1 MSNLTTPPRAIF
13 RQIQANLKDRY
24 ASGFPVLK
32 ELIQNAEDAGAR
44 HIRFVAHEGWKDA
57 ANPLLRVPGLL
68 VINDGRFEAKDER
81 GILSFADSA
90 KGDEAEAIGRFG
102 FGQKAVFHLCDA
114 FVAHAFGHS
123 AKFSAVINPCL
134 GVIDNTQ
141 AASWDAVG
149 QKDLALLAAAA
160 SDFRKGFLLWL
171 PLRCEAIMPAPKLS
185 FTNYQPYLDDLVA
198 EFAQHAAELRL
209 ILSGLRHLDR
219 ISVQMHDETRLVLS
233 RGSDSGRMRGP
244 ADNPHF
250 ESQSFRGKIDSVA
263 GSSSVYVGRE
273 ACGTSA
279 RLEEL
284 KESDAW
290 PQVPVF
296 TDQGEEIRPEK
307 AVAHGAVIITDRAD
321 DPQEAIDFDWGVFL
335 PVARATHLKASAPG
349 SLILLHGY
357 FFVDSGRRY
366 IEGFDDDSV
375 GDSSIYRDWNETLRD
390 EIVLPLLPSALH
402 DAFQAQMLST
412 DQLADILVSLR
423 KDRFGQVHAGAIA
436 RRDCLIRAVE
446 PSASG
451 VLARWTLRPSDAS
464 LRPLPHPDERGR
476 INVAGIFPD
485 LCGWADERGL
495 TLFAGAEA
503 ALIRDKA
510 EWQSD
515 ELSDLLR
522 TLSAAVFRQGGR
534 AELLAAFLKVAVG
547 EDEARREAAAEPLLA
562 TLRRSLIGKE
572 ALATEEQLRAVLA
585 HLPAEAAVAL
595 PRSAGAPRDVLRAL
609 AEVQDAPP
617 CLRSEWLAD
626 DMTRLALSTIEAA
639 PLIAALQPLLR
650 DHRNADAAGTAALA
664 LVKLLGLRLLEA
676 SKDPQI
682 AALSILRAGDG
693 SGQPQLVSLA
703 DLIHASHERCLF
715 KDSPNVQRMLKALA
729 EAVPDSGALV
739 LGGEAARLVEEIG
752 APFSFVEP
760 KRENF
765 ARLILG
771 AEDFGPPEALAR
783 AVDQIYTN
791 APDTR
796 RALRILVAG
805 DTHAG
810 DDVVQLFALPQA
822 GGRLDNLALRLIE
835 GSVTDFL
842 IPNVIAETLTPPRQ
856 RHLGIRTMD
865 GPGLGQLLAAN
876 AAGLAE
882 ITLDDDTIVALLE
895 SEIPDED
902 LCQLSIFPT
911 SDGRSLYSSEVW
923 QPSAD
928 WPIPSSLAKFVPIVK
943 PLAGRKAVERLNRLV
958 GSWSPEAQLDV
969 ALAQTQPHYF
979 WREILGALGQLKSKP
994 PMGLSEVK
1002 WLADRQGR
1010 AWSPADLLDLPEEVL
1025 VAARGLSDAGTELP
1039 FLPISDLA
1047 RDLRN
1052 DSGFEALR
1060 SEGVVPNK
1068 DGSIDALLLMVEE
1081 AAPRARL
1088 CAVDDAALGSL
1099 VVLAKEGADLDLP
1112 GWPLLAAL
1120 LRLPDPDIAALIRPF
1135 GVVTKDHVPDAVA
1148 HMNALAER
1156 AENGSKAARAIYDEA
1171 FQTVCKWPTDELQSV
1186 MKDIRVPVES
1196 GEWKTANAVAAHM
1209 QGISAGFRLAKDLEK
1224 LWPDSS
1230 NDVILGKA
1238 EFTHSEPQPKTQD
1251 GRQAIQE
1258 KECAQSLEKIIK
1270 LAQANV
1276 PPDLLALL
1284 VGVVR
1289 KTSAFRS
1296 ILLTDIGLADAVIDR
1311 IWGRI
1316 HEEVDDA
1323 TSMSGPGQSL
1333 SNIRQ
1338 KTLIYCRI
1346 ETPKTIEVTT
1356 LASTQ
1361 AHLSTGALEP
1371 LLVMGDG
1378 HRRRNPIKLDERDY
1392 WLRQVTV
1399 SDALSEV
1406 KINDVRRL
1414 ILNLAKECFGHQ
1426 QRNLEALDRLIED
1439 CSNVDQSTVADAQA
1453 RLEDRLPQIIAELKP
1468 ARNTNLRSAFEKY
1481 ERDEDQLSRNSQRL
1495 SRLPDLKRTLWESM
1509 GTAEARKEI
1518 LDAIRNRIV
1527 DYGYS
1532 PDRVLFEL
1540 FQNADDASLQHPPPG
1555 EACFRLDVEKEQ
1567 VRAFHWGRLI
1577 NHPGPDPQQGDRA
1590 GWLRDLFNMLLMNLS
1605 EKREGVTGRFGL
1617 GFKSVHLIA
1626 KDVGIASGFVACRVH
1641 GGMLPEVWEGGQQ
1654 ISLDHS
1660 ANGRRATVVEL
1671 ALDRDCLEQADKAVQ
1686 SFRNA
1691 ARWLP
1696 AMSHTIRRIELSG
1709 PEPRLWGAVHF
1720 PLAKGIGLVT
1730 LSGAAPGRALTLEL
1744 GEGTTLFL
1752 SLSSDGPVP
1761 AEEGL
1766 PRLWLLAPL
1775 AETLKSGWLMNGRT
1789 FRVDPGR
1796 GSLKRGDGEP
1806 QDTFARLGVTLGDR
1820 LIALADLVH
1829 DDWATFAAQSG
1840 LADESPET
1848 GPTTFWSRLSEL
1860 FALDLDDSLA
1870 CHLHASD
1877 RGYGRLISERAV
1889 LPTGLPRPFASL
1901 TCAGDAQ
1908 YSVEG
1913 LMSEPALLADMRDWT
1928 VLDALETT
1936 TVGRQTSQRL
1946 QSFGYSSPHPISLAS
1961 AIRKEIGTEKR
1972 VAPTLADRLGRV
1984 LTDERLERLDRTE
1997 EHNLLSVLSAAQYRM
2012 CDDTWREASLP
2023 PREAAHSDDK
2033 ERREEGRLLA
2043 FAPDVAVADSDYSGK
2058 ALAIYRLAMRPS
2070 GFQRSSITFAR
2081 WAEEMV
2087 DPARQRALLRY
2098 ILEGRQGTELGRELA
2113 KKRPTWLPEQM
2124 DDLSTSPLA
2133 SGIVEPELSELLA
2146 LLYPEERV
2154 RRLGRGFGL
2163 DYPGGNESES
2173 GPIIEPSAFLESLH
2187 EWWSFNAQERRAA
2200 ADNEAYP
2207 DGFRPSSLI
2216 DKAGDE
2222 DREGWFTFFALAIF
2236 RTIGRTQDGA
2246 HRNFVAMARQKGW
2259 WRELAESTPKDDPEP
2274 WIARLEEFAELGG
2287 DKVDFPQWRRRLV
2300 DLYVLASWLPEYVEA
2315 LQALPSQIEQRT
2327 SLPLSKV
2334 FNLSASPLWQRLGL
2348 EGAPLSQSLGIG
2360 ANWLIRESVRH
2371 GLWRGEE
2378 AQIIHPYAW
2387 ASSRSVRE
2395 RIFEPLGL
2403 QLGDQA
2409 NPDLS
2414 REIYEF
2420 IEAHIG
2426 RNAFFLGDLD
2436 LPFQIASKNEIVLQN
2451 LFDGFELTDED
2462 AFDDD
2467 DKEIHS

>member
-1 MSNLTTPPRAIF
+1 MTNLTTPPRAIF

-123 AKFSAVINPCL
+123 AKFSEVINPCL

-149 QKDLALLAAAA
+149 QKDLALLVAEA

-198 EFAQHAAELRL
+198 EFTQHAAELRL

-244 ADNPHF
+244 ADNSHF

-263 GSSSVYVGRE
+263 GNSSVYVGRE

-296 TDQGEEIRPEK
+296 TEQGEEIRPEK

-321 DPQEAIDFDWGVFL
+321 DPLEAIDFDWGVFL
-335 PVARATHLKASAPG
+335 PVARATRLEPSAPG
-349 SLILLHGY
+349 FLILLHGY

-412 DQLADILVSLR
+412 DQLADILASLR
-423 KDRFGQVHAGAIA
+423 KDRFGRVHAGAIA

-446 PSASG
+446 PSAGG
-451 VLARWTLRPSDAS
+451 VLARWTLRPGDAS

-476 INVAGIFPD
+476 INAAGIFPD
-485 LCGWADERGL
+485 LCGWADGRGL

-515 ELSDLLR
+515 ELSDLLT

-534 AELLAAFLKVAVG
+534 AEVLAAFLKVAVG

-572 ALATEEQLRAVLA
+572 ALATEEQFRAVLA

-626 DMTRLALSTIEAA
+626 DVTRRALSTIEAA

-664 LVKLLGLRLLEA
+664 LVKLLGHRLLEA

-703 DLIHASHERCLF
+703 DLIHASHKRRLF
-715 KDSPNVQRMLKALA
+715 KDNPNVQRMLKALA

-783 AVDQIYTN
+783 AIDQIYTN

-835 GSVTDFL
+835 GSVSDFL
-842 IPNVIAETLTPPRQ
+842 IPNVIAETLTPLRQ
-856 RHLGIRTMD
+856 RHLGITTMD
-865 GPGLGQLLAAN
+865 GPGLGQLLTAN

-902 LCQLSIFPT
+902 LRQLSIFPT

-928 WPIPSSLAKFVPIVK
+928 WPIPSSLAKLVPIVK

-1025 VAARGLSDAGTELP
+1025 VAARGLSDAGAELP
-1039 FLPISDLA
+1039 FLPLSDLA
-1047 RDLRN
+1047 RDLR
-1052 DSGFEALR
+1052 DDPGFEALR
-1060 SEGVVPNK
+1060 SSGVLPDK
-1068 DGSIDALLLMVEE
+1068 SDSIDALLLMVEDMAPLARMGE
-1081 AAPRARL
+1081 AT
-1088 CAVDDAALGSL
+1088 G
-1099 VVLAKEGADLDLP
+1099 EGADALAALARQGADLGLR

-1120 LRLPDPDIAALIRPF
+1120 LRQPDAEPIKLIRPF
-1135 GVVTKDHVPDAVA
+1135 GAVSKDHFQDAVA
-1148 HMNALAER
+1148 YMNALADLAER
-1156 AENGSKAARAIYDEA
+1156 GDAAAHVVYDLAFRA
-1171 FQTVCKWPTDELQSV
+1171 VCAWSTETMHDLFHET
-1186 MKDIRVPVES
+1186 RVPTEAGTWRFGREVAGLAAGLAQSHTLLERLRKQMPKS
-1196 GEWKTANAVAAHM
+1196 RETEADHDGRTAAVSTHPSSEVARIEANAAESLR
-1209 QGISAGFRLAKDLEK
+1209 ILLAYAK
-1224 LWPDSS
+1224 
-1230 NDVILGKA
+1230 
-1238 EFTHSEPQPKTQD
+1238 SE
-1251 GRQAIQE
+1251 
-1258 KECAQSLEKIIK
+1258 
-1270 LAQANV
+1270 V
-1276 PPDLLALL
+1276 PADLLILL
-1284 VGVVR
+1284 VGLVR
-1289 KTSAFRS
+1289 RTDAFRNMARKELGVQEADIERIWKRFDLELEDHFKAFTQGENLS
-1296 ILLTDIGLADAVIDR
+1296 TRRNQRFLKFTPVLQQRTVTVETLSGTTQALPVGDLWPLIVVGDSHRRWKWQYVGRDLYGFTDILTATPAATVTTGHVKTLCNTLAEELIGDRQNQAKCFEALSNLAESCDR
-1311 IWGRI
+1311 IDQTTVETAQADLEDQLPHILDEIKPTQGTALWAARDQYDS
-1316 HEEVDDA
+1316 EKRALA
-1323 TSMSGPGQSL
+1323 T
-1333 SNIRQ
+1333 
-1338 KTLIYCRI
+1338 
-1346 ETPKTIEVTT
+1346 
-1356 LASTQ
+1356 
-1361 AHLSTGALEP
+1361 
-1371 LLVMGDG
+1371 
-1378 HRRRNPIKLDERDY
+1378 LDER
-1392 WLRQVTV
+1392 
-1399 SDALSEV
+1399 
-1406 KINDVRRL
+1406 
-1414 ILNLAKECFGHQ
+1414 H
-1426 QRNLEALDRLIED
+1426 
-1439 CSNVDQSTVADAQA
+1439 
-1453 RLEDRLPQIIAELKP
+1453 
-1468 ARNTNLRSAFEKY
+1468 
-1481 ERDEDQLSRNSQRL
+1481 
-1495 SRLPDLKRTLWESM
+1495 SRLPILKRKLWKSIQ
-1509 GTAEARKEI
+1509 APEARGQ
-1518 LDAIRNRIV
+1518 LLAAVRGRIE

-1555 EACFRLDVEKEQ
+1555 QACFRLEVAERRM
-1567 VRAFHWGRLI
+1567 RAVHWGRLI
-1577 NHPGPDPQQGDRA
+1577 NHPGPDAQQGARE

-1605 EKREGVTGRFGL
+1605 EKREDVTGRFGL

-1626 KDVGIASGFVACRVH
+1626 AEVGIASGFVACRVK
-1641 GGMLPEVWEGGQQ
+1641 GGMLPEVWEGGRQV
-1654 ISLDHS
+1654 SLDHS
-1660 ANGRRATVVEL
+1660 ADGRRGTVTEL
-1671 ALDRDCLEQADKAVQ
+1671 LPDDDRADQAHAAVQ
-1686 SFRNA
+1686 AFCKA

-1696 AMSHTIRRIELSG
+1696 AMSRIIRRIELSG
-1709 PEPRLWGAVHF
+1709 PEPRLWGAEHL
-1720 PLAKGIGLVT
+1720 PLAKGIGLVS

-1744 GEGTTLFL
+1744 GDETTLFL
-1752 SLSSDGPVP
+1752 LLSSDGPVP

-1796 GSLKRGDGEP
+1796 GSLKRGEGEP
-1806 QDTFARLGVTLGDR
+1806 QDTFARLGVTLGER

-1829 DDWATFAAQSG
+1829 DDWATFAARSG

-1848 GPTTFWSRLSEL
+1848 GPTTFWSRLSDL

-1870 CHLHASD
+1870 CRLHAPD

-1908 YSVEG
+1908 HSVEG
-1913 LMSEPALLADMRDWT
+1913 LMSEPALLADLRDWM
-1928 VLDALETT
+1928 VFDALEAT
-1936 TVGRQTSQRL
+1936 TVGRQTSQQL
-1946 QSFGYSSPHPISLAS
+1946 ECLGFGQLHPISLAS
-1961 AIRKEIGTEKR
+1961 VVRREIGTTKR
-1972 VAPTLADRLGRV
+1972 VEPALAERLGRL
-1984 LTDERLERLDRTE
+1984 LTKERLD
-1997 EHNLLSVLSAAQYRM
+1997 LLEWSERNRLIGELSTSVFQMADGA
-2012 CDDTWREASLP
+2012 WRKAWLP
-2023 PREAAHSDDK
+2023 PRPATD
-2033 ERREEGRLLA
+2033 EEKLLLE
-2043 FAPDVAVADSDYSGK
+2043 FAPKESVANPDYSGT
-2058 ALAIYRLAMRPS
+2058 ALAYYRLAMEQAGSPRNALTYM
-2070 GFQRSSITFAR
+2070 G
-2081 WAEEMV
+2081 WAAKLDVFEEK
-2087 DPARQRALLRY
+2087 RAVLHY
-2098 ILEGRQGTELGRELA
+2098 VLEGDLGISLGD
-2113 KKRPTWLPEQM
+2113 KLGKGLPSWLPERS
-2124 DDLSTSPLA
+2124 DELRSSDLV
-2133 SGIVEPELSELLA
+2133 SGIDEGELTKLLVI
-2146 LLYPEERV
+2146 LYPREGWRS
-2154 RRLGRGFGL
+2154 GG
-2163 DYPGGNESES
+2163 DYTNPQVV
-2173 GPIIEPSAFLESLH
+2173 PPSSDPADPTEFLKALH
-2187 EWWSFNAQERRAA
+2187 EWWSVNAQERSAA
-2200 ADNEAYP
+2200 ADNDAYP
-2207 DGFRPSSLI
+2207 EGFRPSSLI
-2216 DKAGDE
+2216 DRTGDE
-2222 DREGWFTFFALAIF
+2222 DREGWFTFLALAIF
-2236 RTIGRTQDGA
+2236 RTIGRTSDRQ
-2246 HRNFVAMARQKGW
+2246 HRSFIAKAQQSGW
-2259 WRELAESTPKDDPEP
+2259 WSDIATAKLPDNPGP
-2274 WIARLEEFAELGG
+2274 WIARLEDFSRVDAWRI
-2287 DKVDFPQWRRRLV
+2287 DFPQWRRALV
-2300 DLYVLASWLPEYVEA
+2300 DLYLLARWLPEYVEA
-2315 LQALPSQIEQRT
+2315 FQ
-2327 SLPLSKV
+2327 SLPAKIEENGHLS
-2334 FNLSASPLWQRLGL
+2334 LSDAFRLSSSPLWQRLGL

-2371 GLWRGEE
+2371 GLWQGEE

-2420 IEAHIG
+2420 IEAHIP
-2426 RNAFFLGDLD
+2426 RNASFMGDLD
-2436 LPFQIASKNEIVLQN
+2436 LPFQIASKNESILQN
-2451 LFDGFELTDED
+2451 LFDGFELTDVD
-2462 AFDDD
+2462 AFEDD
-2467 DKEIHS
+2467 DKEIYS

>member
-1 MSNLTTPPRAIF
+1 MTNLTTPPRAIF

-44 HIRFVAHEGWKDA
+44 HIRFVAHKGWRDA

-123 AKFSAVINPCL
+123 AIFSAVVNPCL

-141 AASWDAVG
+141 AASWDTVG
-149 QKDLALLAAAA
+149 QKDLALLAAEA
-160 SDFRKGFLLWL
+160 SDFRMGFLLWL
-171 PLRCEAIMPAPKLS
+171 PLRCEAIMPAPTLS
-185 FTNYQPYLDDLVA
+185 FTSYRPYLDDLVA
-198 EFAQHAAELRL
+198 EFIQHAAELRL

-233 RGSDSGRMRGP
+233 RSSDSGRMRGP

-250 ESQSFRGKIDSVA
+250 ESQSFQGKIDSVA
-263 GSSSVYVGRE
+263 GNSSVYVGRE
-273 ACGTSA
+273 ACGISA

-296 TDQGEEIRPEK
+296 TEQGEEIRPEK

-321 DPQEAIDFDWGVFL
+321 DPLEAIDFDWGVFL
-335 PVARATHLKASAPG
+335 PVARATRLEPSAPG
-349 SLILLHGY
+349 LLILLHGY

-366 IEGFDDDSV
+366 IEGFDNDNV
-375 GDSSIYRDWNETLRD
+375 GDSSIYRDWNETLRN

-412 DQLADILVSLR
+412 DQLADILALLR
-423 KDRFGQVHAGAIA
+423 KDRFGRVHARAIA

-446 PSASG
+446 PSAG
-451 VLARWTLRPSDAS
+451 DVLARWTLRPGDVS

-476 INVAGIFPD
+476 INAAGIFAD
-485 LCGWADERGL
+485 LCGWADGHGL

-510 EWQSD
+510 EWQSE
-515 ELSDLLR
+515 ELSDLLK

-534 AELLAAFLKVAVG
+534 AEVLAAFLKVAVG

-562 TLRRSLIGKE
+562 SLRRSLIGKE
-572 ALATEEQLRAVLA
+572 ALANEEQLRAVLA
-585 HLPAEAAVAL
+585 HLPAKAAVAL

-626 DMTRLALSTIEAA
+626 DVTRLALSTIEAV

-650 DHRNADAAGTAALA
+650 DHRNADAAGAAALA
-664 LVKLLGLRLLEA
+664 LVKLLGHRLLEA

-693 SGQPQLVSLA
+693 SGQPQLVGLA
-703 DLIHASHERCLF
+703 DLIHASRERRLF
-715 KDSPNVQRMLKALA
+715 KDNPNVQRMLKALA
-729 EAVPDSGALV
+729 EAVPESGALV

-752 APFSFVEP
+752 PPFSFVEP

-783 AVDQIYTN
+783 AIDQIYTN

-810 DDVVQLFALPQA
+810 DDAAQLFALPQA
-822 GGRLDNLALRLIE
+822 GGRLDNLALHLIE
-835 GSVTDFL
+835 GSVSDFL
-842 IPNVIAETLTPPRQ
+842 IPNIIAETLTPPRQ
-856 RHLGIRTMD
+856 RHLGIMTMD
-865 GPGLGQLLAAN
+865 GPGLGQLLTAN
-876 AAGLAE
+876 AAELAE

-911 SDGRSLYSSEVW
+911 SDGRSLCSSEVW
-923 QPSAD
+923 RPSAD
-928 WPIPSSLAKFVPIVK
+928 WPIPSGLAKFVPIVK
-943 PLAGRKAVERLNRLV
+943 PLSGRKAVERLNRLV

-979 WREILGALGQLKSKP
+979 WREILSALGQLKSKP

-1025 VAARGLSDAGTELP
+1025 VAARGLSDAGAELP
-1039 FLPISDLA
+1039 FLPLSDLA
-1047 RDLRN
+1047 RDLR
-1052 DSGFEALR
+1052 DDPAFEALR
-1060 SEGVVPNK
+1060 SSGVLPDK
-1068 DGSIDALLLMVEE
+1068 SDSIDALLLMVEDMAPLARMGE
-1081 AAPRARL
+1081 AT
-1088 CAVDDAALGSL
+1088 D
-1099 VVLAKEGADLDLP
+1099 EGADALAALARQGADLGLP

-1120 LRLPDPDIAALIRPF
+1120 LRQPDAEPIKLIRPF
-1135 GVVTKDHVPDAVA
+1135 GAVSKDHFRDAVA
-1148 HMNALAER
+1148 HMNALADLAER
-1156 AENGSKAARAIYDEA
+1156 GDAAAHVVYDLAFRA
-1171 FQTVCKWPTDELQSV
+1171 VCAWSTETMHDLFHET
-1186 MKDIRVPVES
+1186 RVPTEAGTWRFGREVAGLAAGLAQSHMLLERLGKQMPKGKS
-1196 GEWKTANAVAAHM
+1196 RETEADHDGRTAPISTHPPSEVARIEANAAESLR
-1209 QGISAGFRLAKDLEK
+1209 ILLAYAK
-1224 LWPDSS
+1224 
-1230 NDVILGKA
+1230 
-1238 EFTHSEPQPKTQD
+1238 SE
-1251 GRQAIQE
+1251 
-1258 KECAQSLEKIIK
+1258 
-1270 LAQANV
+1270 V
-1276 PPDLLALL
+1276 PADLLILL
-1284 VGVVR
+1284 VGLVR
-1289 KTSAFRS
+1289 RTDAFRDMARKELGVQEADIERIWKRFDLELEGHFKPFTQGENLS
-1296 ILLTDIGLADAVIDR
+1296 TRRNQRFLTFTPVLQQRTVTVETLSGTTQALPVGDLWPLVVVGDSHRRWKWQYVGRDLYGFTDILTATPAATVTTGHLKTLCNTLAEELIGGRQDQAKCFEALSNLAESCDR
-1311 IWGRI
+1311 IDQTTVETAQADLEDQLPHILDEIKPTQGTALWAARDQYDS
-1316 HEEVDDA
+1316 EKRALA
-1323 TSMSGPGQSL
+1323 T
-1333 SNIRQ
+1333 
-1338 KTLIYCRI
+1338 
-1346 ETPKTIEVTT
+1346 
-1356 LASTQ
+1356 
-1361 AHLSTGALEP
+1361 
-1371 LLVMGDG
+1371 
-1378 HRRRNPIKLDERDY
+1378 LDERHS
-1392 WLRQVTV
+1392 Q
-1399 SDALSEV
+1399 
-1406 KINDVRRL
+1406 
-1414 ILNLAKECFGHQ
+1414 
-1426 QRNLEALDRLIED
+1426 
-1439 CSNVDQSTVADAQA
+1439 
-1453 RLEDRLPQIIAELKP
+1453 LPK
-1468 ARNTNLRSAFEKY
+1468 
-1481 ERDEDQLSRNSQRL
+1481 
-1495 SRLPDLKRTLWESM
+1495 LKRKLWKSIQ
-1509 GTAEARKEI
+1509 APEARVQ
-1518 LDAIRNRIV
+1518 LLAAVRGRIE

-1555 EACFRLDVEKEQ
+1555 QACFRLEVVEGRM
-1567 VRAFHWGRLI
+1567 RAVHWGRLI
-1577 NHPGPDPQQGDRA
+1577 NHPGPDAQQGARE

-1605 EKREGVTGRFGL
+1605 EKREDVTGRFGL

-1626 KDVGIASGFVACRVH
+1626 AEVGIASGFVACRVK
-1641 GGMLPEVWEGGQQ
+1641 GGMLPEVWEGGRQV
-1654 ISLDHS
+1654 SLDHS
-1660 ANGRRATVVEL
+1660 ADGRRGTVIEL
-1671 ALDRDCLEQADKAVQ
+1671 LPDDDRADQAHAAVQ
-1686 SFRNA
+1686 AFCKA

-1696 AMSHTIRRIELSG
+1696 AMSRMVRRIELSG
-1709 PEPRLWGAVHF
+1709 SEPRLWGAEHL
-1720 PLAKGIGLVT
+1720 PLAKGIGLVS
-1730 LSGAAPGRALTLEL
+1730 LSGATPGRALTLDL
-1744 GEGTTLFL
+1744 GEETTLFL
-1752 SLSSDGPVP
+1752 LLSSDGPVP

-1796 GSLKRGDGEP
+1796 GSLKRGEGEP
-1806 QDTFARLGVTLGDR
+1806 QDTFARLGVTLGEK
-1820 LIALADLVH
+1820 LIALADLAH
-1829 DDWATFAAQSG
+1829 DDWSNFAAQLG

-1848 GPTTFWSRLSEL
+1848 GPTTFWTRLSEL
-1860 FALDLDDSLA
+1860 FALDLDDALA
-1870 CHLHASD
+1870 CHLHSSD
-1877 RGYGRLISERAV
+1877 HGYGRLISERAV

-1913 LMSEPALLADMRDWT
+1913 LMSEPALLADLRDWT

-1936 TVGRQTSQRL
+1936 TVGRQTSQWLQRL
-1946 QSFGYSSPHPISLAS
+1946 GYSSPHPISLAS
-1961 AIRKEIGTEKR
+1961 AIRQEIGNEKR
-1972 VAPTLADRLGRV
+1972 VAPKLADRLGRV
-1984 LTDERLERLDRTE
+1984 LTEERLERLDRTE
-1997 EHNLLSVLSAAQYRM
+1997 EQNLLAVLAAAQYRM
-2012 CDDTWREASLP
+2012 CDDTWREARLP
-2023 PREAAHSDDK
+2023 PREATDSD
-2033 ERREEGRLLA
+2033 EEEGRILA
-2043 FAPDVAVADSDYSGK
+2043 FAPDVAVADSDYGGK
-2058 ALAIYRLAMRPS
+2058 ALAIYRLAMRQS
-2070 GFQRSSITFAR
+2070 GFQRTSTTFFR
-2081 WAEEMV
+2081 WAEEMA
-2087 DPARQRALLRY
+2087 DPAGQGALLRY
-2098 ILEGRQGTELGRELA
+2098 VLEGRQGTELGMVLA
-2113 KKRPTWLPEQM
+2113 RKRPTWLPEQS
-2124 DDLSTSPLA
+2124 DDLRESPLV
-2133 SGIVEPELSELLA
+2133 SEIPEPHLPQLLG
-2146 LLYPEERV
+2146 LLYPEEQ
-2154 RRLGRGFGL
+2154 RRRWGIGFGS
-2163 DYPGGNESES
+2163 DYTGGNEPES
-2173 GPIIEPSAFLESLH
+2173 GPIVEPSDFLEALH
-2187 EWWSFNAQERRAA
+2187 EWWLVNSQERRAA

-2222 DREGWFTFFALAIF
+2222 DREGWFTFLALAIF
-2236 RTIGRTQDGA
+2236 RTIGRTSDRQ
-2246 HRNFVAMARQKGW
+2246 HRSFIAKAQQSGW
-2259 WRELAESTPKDDPEP
+2259 WSDIATAKLPDDPGP
-2274 WIARLEEFAELGG
+2274 WISRLEEFARA
-2287 DKVDFPQWRRRLV
+2287 DAWRIDFPQWRRALV
-2300 DLYVLASWLPEYVEA
+2300 DLYLLARWLPEYVEA
-2315 LQALPSQIEQRT
+2315 LQALPSKIEENGQL
-2327 SLPLSKV
+2327 SLSDAFRLS
-2334 FNLSASPLWQRLGL
+2334 SSPLWQRLGL

-2371 GLWRGEE
+2371 GLWQGEE

-2414 REIYEF
+2414 REIYDF

-2426 RNAFFLGDLD
+2426 RNVSFCGDLD

-2451 LFDGFELTDED
+2451 LFDGFDLTDED

-2467 DKEIHS
+2467 DKEIYS